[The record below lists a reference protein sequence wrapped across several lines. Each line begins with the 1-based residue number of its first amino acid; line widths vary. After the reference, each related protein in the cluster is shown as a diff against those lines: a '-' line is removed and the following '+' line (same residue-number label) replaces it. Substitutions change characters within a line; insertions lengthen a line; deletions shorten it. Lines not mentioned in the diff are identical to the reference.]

1 MPPFRHVVVG
11 AGVPETTLSKLP
23 VEVRIVQADWLST
36 LDSSGPRVDHF
47 IASTVGCFA
56 MMVVYHA
63 PLPRIKDRKQCHRC
77 SFIFCSHGVTHGKQL
92 DQQQM
97 QQNHVFFEGES
108 QDVDV

>member
-11 AGVPETTLSKLP
+11 AGMPETTLSKLP

-63 PLPRIKDRKQCHRC
+63 PLPRIKNSNTTGVL
-77 SFIFCSHGVTHGKQL
+77 SFSVPMG
-92 DQQQM
+92 
-97 QQNHVFFEGES
+97 
-108 QDVDV
+108 